1 MSGFKNKAVL
11 ITGGTAG
18 IGQAIAMAFGAEGA
32 RIALT
37 GRSESSGRAT
47 VAALQSRGI
56 EAHYFPGD
64 AAREDDHARWV
75 DHTVRRLGRL
85 DVAVNNAGIEG
96 TPAPIAEAT
105 AEDFDSVFGV
115 NVRGLLLAMKHQ
127 LRARREARSGA
138 IINLSSVVGSVAM
151 PGAAVY
157 VASKHAVEGLTRVA
171 ALETAGSGIRVN
183 AIAPGAVV
191 TPMYERFTG
200 GNAAAQAGLAAA
212 HPIGRAA
219 RPEEITGA
227 VLYLASDAASFTT
240 GTVLAVDGGY
250 TAR

>member
-1 MSGFKNKAVL
+1 MSGLKDKAVL

-18 IGQAIAMAFGAEGA
+18 IGRAIALAFGAAGA
-32 RIALT
+32 RIAVT
-37 GRSESSGRAT
+37 GRNESAGRAT
-47 VAALQSRGI
+47 VADLQRQGI
-56 EAHYFPGD
+56 QAHYLPGD

-75 DHTVRRLGRL
+75 KQTVSRLGKL

-96 TPAPIAEAT
+96 SPAPIAEAT

-127 LRARREARSGA
+127 LRAMRESRSGA
-138 IINLSSVVGSVAM
+138 IVNLSSVVGSVAM

-171 ALETAGSGIRVN
+171 ALETAGSGVRVN
-183 AIAPGAVV
+183 AVAPGAVA

-200 GNAAAQAGLAAA
+200 GNAAAQSGLASA
-212 HPIGRAA
+212 HPIGRVAT
-219 RPEEITGA
+219 PEEITGA